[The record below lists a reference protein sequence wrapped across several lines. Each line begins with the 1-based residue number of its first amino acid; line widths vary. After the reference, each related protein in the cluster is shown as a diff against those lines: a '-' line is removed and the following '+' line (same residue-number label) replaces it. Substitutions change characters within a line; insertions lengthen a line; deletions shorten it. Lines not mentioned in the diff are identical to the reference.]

1 MMKKQ
6 SLHKLFLLVLIV
18 ALSLS
23 ACGPKNDPK
32 AAEIQLTNVAETVAV
47 QFTKTAIARPSDTPI
62 PTATEYIMPTM
73 TPTAMPTMA
82 IPTASISTTPATT
95 AVTTATLPQTPAG
108 GVDAGV
114 WARSNPADGTDIKA
128 GSQFKVTVTLMNTGT
143 TTWNTNYYIQMT
155 GGDQLGLKL
164 TKYQM
169 PYEVP
174 PKMSVQFT
182 FDFTAPNAAG
192 TVKNNWNI
200 INPND
205 VAFGVFWC
213 EYNIVP

>member
-1 MMKKQ
+1 MMKKH

-32 AAEIQLTNVAETVAV
+32 AAEIQLTNVAETVAA
-47 QFTKTAIARPSDTPI
+47 QFTKTAIARPSDTPV
-62 PTATEYIMPTM
+62 PTATEFIPPTM
-73 TPTAMPTMA
+73 PPTQVV
-82 IPTASISTTPATT
+82 PTASIEITPTTE
-95 AVTTATLPQTPAG
+95 AVATLAPTPAG

-143 TTWNTNYYIQMT
+143 TTWNTNYYIQYT
-155 GGDQLGLKL
+155 GGDNLGLKL

-169 PYEVP
+169 PYAVP
-174 PKMSVQFT
+174 PQMSVQFT
-182 FDFTAPNAAG
+182 FDFTAPDAAG

-200 INPND
+200 VNPND
-205 VAFGVFWC
+205 IAFGVFWC